1 MNRTRKRS
9 LSQAVILGAA
19 SGFAGAWA
27 MTLFTR
33 SWNAALD
40 RCEIRSNE
48 SLRPPLP
55 YSQQEWESTSAIA
68 QTVAVQV
75 LGRHLSATQEK
86 TGARIVHYAVGVAGG
101 AFFAVVNNQFP
112 SLAKSSGALAGL
124 AMWLVGNRYVIPAI
138 GLSRDPRDYSLLMQA
153 NAAGEHLAY
162 AITTNFLQR
171 VL

>member
-9 LSQAVILGAA
+9 FSKALILGAA
-19 SGFAGAWA
+19 SGLAGAWA

-40 RCEIRSNE
+40 RFEIDSHEPR
-48 SLRPPLP
+48 RPRLP

-75 LGRHLSATQEK
+75 LGRHLSATQER
-86 TGARIVHYAVGVAGG
+86 TGARIVHYAVGGAGG
-101 AFFAVVNNQFP
+101 AFVAVVNNQFP
-112 SLAKSSGALAGL
+112 SLAKSSGAFAGL
-124 AMWLVGNRYVIPAI
+124 AMWLAGNRYLMPAI
-138 GLSRDPRDYSLLMQA
+138 GLSRNPKAYSLLMQA

-162 AITTNFLQR
+162 TVTTNFLLR